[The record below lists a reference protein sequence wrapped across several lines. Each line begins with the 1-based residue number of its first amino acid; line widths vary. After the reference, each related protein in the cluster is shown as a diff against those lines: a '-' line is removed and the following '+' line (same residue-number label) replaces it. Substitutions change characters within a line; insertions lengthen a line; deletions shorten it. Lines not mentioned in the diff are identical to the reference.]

1 MSKNIFAYTAPG
13 SDYPEF
19 LSINETDGK
28 ISISGRG
35 TKPSETIGIPFPVEQ
50 LAALRDALTAYLGK
64 AEYQAVQ

>member
-28 ISISGRG
+28 VSISARG
-35 TKPSETIGIPFPVEQ
+35 TKPSGTIGIPFSVEQ
-50 LAALRDALTAYLGK
+50 LSALRDALTTYLGETDK
-64 AEYQAVQ
+64 SKS